1 MVLQTDHT
9 VCGDDQPERN
19 CRDEQFADKP
29 NDERFGTPLQQCA
42 KVGVEPDAG
51 KITPYFFCNKK
62 APDGQALIGT
72 LVPHELHRVFA
83 LFAREIADDWLVG
96 EGAEY
101 FPEDG
106 EVRQV
111 AVGAR

>member
-1 MVLQTDHT
+1 MVSDYYQS
-9 VCGDDQPERN
+9 ERDGS
-19 CRDEQFADKP
+19 DEHFAEESD
-29 NDERFGTPLQQCA
+29 DERSRTLLQQRA
-42 KVGVEPDAG
+42 EVGVEPDAG

-106 EVRQV
+106 EVQQV